1 MSLRSRLAFSF
12 AAVGAVVAVLVGVL
26 SYRAASDRVTAE
38 IDRSLRSATVDLAR
52 DPERALALADTVARA
67 PALYPAP
74 DRPGPGD
81 EPPRPVTVQSVA
93 PDGTVTHLTGPPLPV
108 PDRARTLAASGTT
121 GQSYVTEIT
130 VGHTTQRQLTTALGD
145 DRGALQVAVPIDQ
158 THFVLGGMARE
169 IAAASLTVMLAAA
182 ATGWLLARR
191 ITRRLVRLAAVAE
204 EVSAGGVVGVDALAR
219 GGLLGG
225 RPLAG
230 SGELLGGDGLTGRRR
245 PAGGRGLLRGRPLVG
260 GGDALGGDGPGGVG
274 PLTGAGGPTGVG
286 GPLGSGPLA
295 GVRRLLGV
303 CPLVGASGLHSARR
317 LLGIGPETGARRL
330 TGSNRP
336 TSAGRPPDGRRPGT
350 GRPSPRRSRL
360 AAGQDEVGLLAA
372 AFGGML
378 GRLAVAREAQE
389 RLVQEAAHELRT
401 PLTSLRTNA
410 DVLRRSTGLSRD
422 VRERLLDD
430 VEGETR
436 ELTHLVDE
444 LVELALARGR
454 DEPERPVELAES
466 ARRAARRVHRRTGR
480 LVHLDADDS
489 VVHGCPQALER
500 AVGNLLENA
509 AKFAPD
515 DREPIEVRVRRGEVT
530 VSDRG
535 PGIPAADATRVFDRF
550 YRAGPAHGVPGSG
563 LGLAIVRD
571 VAEAHGGTVF
581 AGPRDGGGAA
591 VGFSV
596 AGARLVRQDR

>member
-67 PALYPAP
+67 PALYAAP

-81 EPPRPVTVQSVA
+81 EPPRPVTVQSLA
-93 PDGTVTHLTGPPLPV
+93 PDGTVTHLAGPPLPV

-145 DRGALQVAVPIDQ
+145 DRGALQVAVPVDQ

-204 EVSAGGVVGVDALAR
+204 EVSAGGVVGTDPR
-219 GGLLGG
+219 KGSGG
-225 RPLAG
+225 RPP
-230 SGELLGGDGLTGRRR
+230 RRPRR
-245 PAGGRGLLRGRPLVG
+245 PAGR
-260 GGDALGGDGPGGVG
+260 
-274 PLTGAGGPTGVG
+274 
-286 GPLGSGPLA
+286 
-295 GVRRLLGV
+295 
-303 CPLVGASGLHSARR
+303 
-317 LLGIGPETGARRL
+317 
-330 TGSNRP
+330 
-336 TSAGRPPDGRRPGT
+336 
-350 GRPSPRRSRL
+350 
-360 AAGQDEVGLLAA
+360 DEVGLLAV

-389 RLVQEAAHELRT
+389 RLVQDAAHELRT

-410 DVLRRSTGLSRD
+410 DVLRRSTGLSPD
-422 VRERLLDD
+422 VRDRLLDD

-480 LVHLDADDS
+480 LVHLDADDT
-489 VVHGCPQALER
+489 VVQGCPQALER

-515 DREPIEVRVRRGEVT
+515 DREPIELRVHRGEVT

-550 YRAGPAHGVPGSG
+550 YRAGPAHGLPGSG

-581 AGPRDGGGAA
+581 AGPRAGGGAA
-591 VGFSV
+591 VGFTV